1 MTAERE
7 GTDEDLREP
16 LFDGLGDTAAIDSAR
31 RAALLERIVSAR
43 ARAARPRRRILY
55 LSGGALAAAAAAAV
69 LAAVVFWPGHRVSIP
84 PTEIFAYLLGPLT
97 EMTAA
102 STITGAPV
110 QETGLPTD
118 AVVGAFWSD
127 LEGPLAI
134 GMDALE
140 APRALVSVEPAGQ
153 GTSANHPTTRKE
165 K

>member
-7 GTDEDLREP
+7 GTDEALREP
-16 LFDGLGDTAAIDSAR
+16 LFHGLGDGAAMDPAR
-31 RAALLERIVSAR
+31 RAALVERIVRPQGA
-43 ARAARPRRRILY
+43 AARLRRRILY
-55 LSGGALAAAAAAAV
+55 LSGGALAAAAAAV
-69 LAAVVFWPGHRVSIP
+69 LAVIVLWPGHRVSIP

-97 EMTAA
+97 EMTAT
-102 STITGAPV
+102 STLTGVPV

-118 AVVGAFWSD
+118 AVVAAFWSD

-134 GMDALE
+134 GRDALE
-140 APRALVSVEPAGQ
+140 APRALVPAEPAGQ

>member
-55 LSGGALAAAAAAAV
+55 LSGGALAAAAAAV
-69 LAAVVFWPGHRVSIP
+69 LAAVVLWPGQRASIP

-102 STITGAPV
+102 STITGTPV

-118 AVVGAFWSD
+118 AVVAAFWSD

-153 GTSANHPTTRKE
+153 GTSANHPTMRKE